1 MNLRTNVLG
10 VALCAA
16 VGLAAG
22 DTARA
27 NGAEFFEAQ
36 NDGRVVLYY
45 FGNVKDSKGNAL
57 DDFMVVV
64 QAKNV
69 SNAAK
74 NGALTFKFRRDVPG
88 HFKSVDVGVS
98 IEGVGGK
105 VDPAQIS
112 ITVEKDGYKLVKAPS
127 VPNKM
132 GGVDLGTFILDPIPG
147 AVPAKKK

>member
-1 MNLRTNVLG
+1 MSLRITVLG
-10 VALCAA
+10 LAFCAA

-22 DTARA
+22 DTVRA

-57 DDFMVVV
+57 DNFMVVLF
-64 QAKNV
+64 AKNV
-69 SNAAK
+69 QNPTK
-74 NGALTFKFRRDVPG
+74 TGPMRLKFRGDVPG
-88 HFKSVDVGVS
+88 HFKSVDVGLS
-98 IEGVGGK
+98 IEGAGAK
-105 VDPAQIS
+105 VDPTQIQ
-112 ITVEKDGYKLVKAPS
+112 ITIEKDGYKVTKAPT

-132 GGVDLGTFILDPIPG
+132 GGVDLGTFIVDPIPG